1 MGYSEIYKCAGC
13 RQEVQGNFNDDGEL
27 LSKDGCKCNP
37 KFKLA
42 DYDIK
47 EANKKLEVIMS
58 ERKSTLLEALVK
70 FQKTVKVIPKEEFNP
85 HFKSYFAGLST
96 IVNICMPVLNE
107 CGLAVSQTMAVTD
120 GRSTI
125 VTTLLHDSGNIKS
138 EMFLPEIA
146 DPQKLTAAITYLRR
160 TQYISILGLVA
171 DDDDDGNASATQE
184 EKRQGEKSPPKEPP
198 RDIASEAQKKYMK
211 QLKIE
216 FKEDVSKTEAA
227 KLIKDKVGK

>member
-58 ERKSTLLEALVK
+58 ERKSTLLEALV
-70 FQKTVKVIPKEEFNP
+70 
-85 HFKSYFAGLST
+85 KSYFAGLST